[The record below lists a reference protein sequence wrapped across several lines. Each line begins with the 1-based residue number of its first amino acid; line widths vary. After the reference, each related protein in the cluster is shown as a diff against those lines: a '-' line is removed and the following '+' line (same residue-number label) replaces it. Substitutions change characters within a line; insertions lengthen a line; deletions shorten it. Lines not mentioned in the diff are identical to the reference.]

1 MTHVPWWYSVV
12 REWRYRAFLETGQW
26 PRDIAV
32 TISANVTS
40 EVGEAR
46 PTLAH
51 V

>member
-32 TISANVTS
+32 TFSTSRAS
-40 EVGEAR
+40 EVGEAH
-46 PTLAH
+46 PVMVSA
-51 V
+51 

>member
-12 REWRYRAFLETGQW
+12 REWRHRAFLETGQW
-26 PRDIAV
+26 PRDIVV
-32 TISANVTS
+32 TMSANVAP
-40 EVGEAR
+40 EPGEAR

>member
-32 TISANVTS
+32 TIGANLPS
-40 EVGEAR
+40 EVGEAH
-46 PTLAH
+46 PTL
-51 V
+51 VST